1 MYVRLVKCEPAKEA
15 GDFSNQP
22 AFFQICRLK
31 AGSRLSWK
39 ALIMNHV
46 SATSQLFV
54 NTKFRSHRF
63 KDSLRNCL
71 HFLPTKII

>member
-39 ALIMNHV
+39 ALDTTNIFTAVLSLQGFEN
-46 SATSQLFV
+46 
-54 NTKFRSHRF
+54 
-63 KDSLRNCL
+63 KDLESTCTGHSGR
-71 HFLPTKII
+71 

>member
-39 ALIMNHV
+39 ALVTIHIV
-46 SATSQLFV
+46 IHIE
-54 NTKFRSHRF
+54 KE
-63 KDSLRNCL
+63 K
-71 HFLPTKII
+71 P